1 MCVFEG
7 EKARNFNRNT
17 FLTPCKERAIP
28 RGAFTRVSRFLRTT
42 SAELTHHPL
51 LSGEEELFRSAKRE
65 TVKWF
70 STPFIALSSPMSALQ
85 RLKRLYRKEKRKTKR
100 TTTFPLSKN
109 PQSAIK
115 LFKFFSKV
123 SHLNKSQKGSKRKV
137 FPYL

>member
-1 MCVFEG
+1 M
-7 EKARNFNRNT
+7 NT

-85 RLKRLYRKEKRKTKR
+85 RLKRLHAQQKELQEGKEPNPKEQ
-100 TTTFPLSKN
+100 PLFHLKITHKVPPKN
-109 PQSAIK
+109 S
-115 LFKFFSKV
+115 FKV
-123 SHLNKSQKGSKRKV
+123 CHKSE
-137 FPYL
+137 